1 MYILVTAIILVGL
14 SKLQSNITYSIQSTE
29 VYGSNNILG
38 KDIPG
43 IFPPL
48 SSYRDEILGNWK
60 VKLLSSESGP
70 ENLSHL
76 NYRIEFKHV

>member
-1 MYILVTAIILVGL
+1 MYILITVIILIAL

-29 VYGSNNILG
+29 IYGSNNILG

-48 SSYRDEILGNWK
+48 SSYSDQILGNWK
-60 VKLLSSESGP
+60 VKILSS
-70 ENLSHL
+70 
-76 NYRIEFKHV
+76 